1 MGNNSGGGWSG
12 HTQANLYWLVN
23 TDDLPHVKKAHEVYQ
38 KENPPLDAPTI
49 FLVVKALPKGA
60 LVEKQSLLHT
70 GRCMITDGDDGEI
83 SLQPRK
89 PMFEQS
95 HTKFG
100 DNGALHWEVSR
111 FDDTTASC
119 AIICVRDGDNHRISD
134 IVIAATSLTSLWTR
148 TLSIRLFYIP
158 SRASSF
164 SSLSQRLFSL
174 GCPPITSIPC
184 RLISTRETNNWDYVI
199 CILAT

>member
-1 MGNNSGGGWSG
+1 M
-12 HTQANLYWLVN
+12 N

-38 KENPPLDAPTI
+38 KVWSLLPVTTSWLTPNLGMLQENPPLDAPTL

-95 HTKFG
+95 
-100 DNGALHWEVSR
+100 SR
-111 FDDTTASC
+111 
-119 AIICVRDGDNHRISD
+119 
-134 IVIAATSLTSLWTR
+134 
-148 TLSIRLFYIP
+148 
-158 SRASSF
+158 
-164 SSLSQRLFSL
+164 
-174 GCPPITSIPC
+174 
-184 RLISTRETNNWDYVI
+184 
-199 CILAT
+199 